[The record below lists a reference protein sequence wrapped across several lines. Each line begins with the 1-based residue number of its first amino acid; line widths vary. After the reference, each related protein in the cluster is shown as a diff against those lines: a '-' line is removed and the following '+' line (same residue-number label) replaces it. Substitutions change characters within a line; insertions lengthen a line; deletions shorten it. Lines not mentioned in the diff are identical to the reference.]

1 MCYNRHGDNMKLGK
15 DNPIFKDLKDRFKK
29 NTNYILVDDLNSL
42 EIAISFKY
50 DIDTFIYC
58 DDIEYHTST
67 KLIIDKALSLS
78 KEYYTISKRMFE
90 TFLSKDNSIGFLAFI
105 KPRILSL
112 NDFKDKE
119 FLVVCDRLEIPGNIG
134 TLLRTM
140 DSCKAEGMILVD
152 PVSKILNPKMSQLS
166 RGANLIIPTIEASY
180 SDTLEYLSSNGYD
193 IYLGEPKLGLDYQ
206 SYNYKGKIAIVIGN
220 ERFGINPDWYNH
232 NHKKVYIPMEGHNN
246 SLNVAVAGSI
256 LIYEAYMQRKK

>member
-1 MCYNRHGDNMKLGK
+1 MKLGK
-15 DNPIFKDLKDRFKK
+15 DNPIFKDLKEKYKK

-42 EIAISFKY
+42 EIALSFKY

-58 DDIEYHTST
+58 DDIEYHKDT
-67 KLIIDKALSLS
+67 KLVLDKAEALS
-78 KEYYTISKRMFE
+78 KESYTISKRMFE
-90 TFLSKDNSIGFLAFI
+90 TFLSKDNSIGFLAFV
-105 KPRILSL
+105 KPKKWAL
-112 NDFKDKE
+112 NDLLDKE

-140 DSCKAEGMILVD
+140 DSCRAEGMILVD

-166 RGANLIIPTIEASY
+166 RGANLIIPTVEATY
-180 SDTLEYLSSNGYD
+180 TDTLSFLSDNGYD

-220 ERFGINPDWYNH
+220 ERFGINSDWYNH